1 MFEADRAEAAAGNSA
16 LLHLTCCCKRDLDD
30 GEAVRHGHVCVFSVT
45 LWLLLIDRGR
55 TRGKENDRLCDFL
68 TSQTLF
74 PLTLHVIIPEERLQ
88 KARLRLSHEKLIICH
103 MLLDISSILLLLIL
117 QNESRCLWACWQT
130 MYTEMLL
137 RSHCVEESQ
146 TALIDLLM
154 SHFLTETRKNF

>member
-30 GEAVRHGHVCVFSVT
+30 GEAVRQSHVCVFSVT

-55 TRGKENDRLCDFL
+55 TRGKENDQLCDFL

-137 RSHCVEESQ
+137 RSHCVEESE

>member
-45 LWLLLIDRGR
+45 LWLIEAEPEGR
-55 TRGKENDRLCDFL
+55 KTTDLCDFL

-74 PLTLHVIIPEERLQ
+74 PFTLHVIIPEERLQ

>member
-30 GEAVRHGHVCVFSVT
+30 GEAVRHSHVCVFSVT
-45 LWLLLIDRGR
+45 LWLIEAEPEGR
-55 TRGKENDRLCDFL
+55 KTTDLCDFL

-74 PLTLHVIIPEERLQ
+74 PLTLHVLIPEERLQ